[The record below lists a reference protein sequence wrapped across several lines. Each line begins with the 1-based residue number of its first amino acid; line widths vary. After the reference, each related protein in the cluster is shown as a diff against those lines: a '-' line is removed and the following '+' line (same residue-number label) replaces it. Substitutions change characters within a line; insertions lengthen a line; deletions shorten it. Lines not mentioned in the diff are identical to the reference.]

1 MTVAQIRKSIQ
12 WGNTILHSCRE
23 ITLPDGYKI
32 AVIKQD
38 EGGPGKEQMDKLI
51 IQAVQEHLGEPL
63 TA

>member
-1 MTVAQIRKSIQ
+1 MTVAEIRKGIT
-12 WGNTILHSCRE
+12 WGNTIHHSCRE

-32 AVIKQD
+32 SVIKQD
-38 EGGPGKEQMDKLI
+38 EGGPTKEQMDKLI